1 MSQIL
6 EAGFRHETY
15 EAATGMAC
23 CGSEK
28 LGGFE
33 QVSSV

>member
-6 EAGFRHETY
+6 EAGFRHERY

-23 CGSEK
+23 RGSEK
-28 LGGFE
+28 PDGFE